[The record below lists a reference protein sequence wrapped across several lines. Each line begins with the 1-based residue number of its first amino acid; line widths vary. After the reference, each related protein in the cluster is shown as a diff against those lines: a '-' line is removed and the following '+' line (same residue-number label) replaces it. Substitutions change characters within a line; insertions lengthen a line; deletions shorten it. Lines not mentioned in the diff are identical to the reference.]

1 MEKSRE
7 RESNLKLDEFIIQTN
22 GIWPWPERKEGYS
35 AVKDGS
41 SYTVVFTDNIIG
53 PMKGKFSPSYKE
65 YAEALKTFSTEY
77 VKSSLSDVWDL
88 YRRMSLGESF
98 SITHDG
104 ALHKL
109 DYKDMGIYAFINPLS
124 NKDLHSLLQGGHI
137 KSPVLTKWYIGYTG
151 YVKAW
156 NDDAESFYIG
166 KICIS
171 DNIQVLVDGVPRTFK
186 NIARLYRHDSLNYII
201 DLDEGHKDYFS

>member
-7 RESNLKLDEFIIQTN
+7 RESNLELDEFILQTN
-22 GIWPWPERKEGYS
+22 GVWPWPERKEGYS
-35 AVKDGS
+35 AVRDGS
-41 SYTVVFTDNIIG
+41 IYSAVFTDNIIG
-53 PMKGKFSPSYKE
+53 PMKGKFAPSYEEYTKE
-65 YAEALKTFSTEY
+65 LKTFSTEY

-104 ALHKL
+104 ALHRL
-109 DYKDMGIYAFINPLS
+109 EYKDMGIYAFITPLS

-156 NDDAESFYIG
+156 NNDNESFSIG
-166 KICIS
+166 NIHIS
-171 DNIQVLVDGVPRTFK
+171 DKIQVSVDGVPRTFK
-186 NIARLYRHDSLNYII
+186 NIARLYRYDSLNYIM
-201 DLDEGHKDYFS
+201 DLGKKNEYLFS